1 MARTLFLVGFGVV
14 IFGTVA
20 AFRLGWPVA
29 EAGYGVVVVTSLVL
43 AFRIGLFGDGRG
55 GGGGGGGGAGAG
67 GGGGSAACGGGGG
80 C

>member
-20 AFRLGWPVA
+20 AFRLGWPIA

-55 GGGGGGGGAGAG
+55 GGAEALPTSAGPRRAGAP
-67 GGGGSAACGGGGG
+67 
-80 C
+80 

>member
-20 AFRLGWPVA
+20 AFRLGWPIA

-43 AFRIGLFGDGRG
+43 AGLFGDGRG
-55 GGGGGGGGAGAG
+55 GGAGVG
-67 GGGGSAACGGGGG
+67 GGGGSGACGGGGG

>member
-20 AFRLGWPVA
+20 AFFLGWPIA

-43 AFRIGLFGDGRG
+43 LFRSGLPGDGASG
-55 GGGGGGGGAGAG
+55 GGVG
-67 GGGGSAACGGGGG
+67 GGGGSGACGGGGG